1 MVQGLNVEALTIIR
15 TPPPQIVLVIS
26 DPIALWFRVMRLSEM
41 RVCLEGPR

>member
-15 TPPPQIVLVIS
+15 TPPQIVLVIS